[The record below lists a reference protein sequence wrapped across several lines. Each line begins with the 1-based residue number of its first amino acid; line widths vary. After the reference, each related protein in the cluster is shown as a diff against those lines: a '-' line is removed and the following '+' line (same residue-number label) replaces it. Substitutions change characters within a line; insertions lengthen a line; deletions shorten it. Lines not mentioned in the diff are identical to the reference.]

1 MLLFKQELQVGN
13 LFTTMYNEI
22 LDVEL
27 GPNVLHNFFL
37 SLKPQPISPAY
48 SP

>member
-1 MLLFKQELQVGN
+1 
-13 LFTTMYNEI
+13 MYNEI

-37 SLKPQPISPAY
+37 SLNHNQFHLLTVHE
-48 SP
+48 

>member
-1 MLLFKQELQVGN
+1 
-13 LFTTMYNEI
+13 MYNEI

-37 SLKPQPISPAY
+37 SLKPPPISPAY
-48 SP
+48 SPWVAKNKTMKLFH